1 MLYSEAILKRT
12 EFLSSSS
19 TLRAKIIKIISY
31 FKVQKNLSECKGDT
45 K

>member
-12 EFLSSSS
+12 EFLSSSF

-31 FKVQKNLSECKGDT
+31 LKIQEKFVKLQGGY
-45 K
+45 